1 VHGDKYCEHCNQFTE
16 TVVPA
21 LWVRGAK
28 FTQGGVVLK
37 ISMFGGLAGELLGI
51 TASRAQEL
59 EEQAILKRDE
69 SRSLFRP
76 AVADNL
82 NCAYNLCVDVRII
95 KGDADKSRIASITA
109 YSLSRASTA
118 AAPALASVKRVAGV
132 DIEDG
137 SDLSASASG
146 SGKRSRV

>member
-1 VHGDKYCEHCNQFTE
+1 MHGDKYCEHCNQFTE

-51 TASRAQEL
+51 TALRAQEL

-69 SRSLFRP
+69 SRTLFRP
-76 AVADNL
+76 AVAGNI
-82 NCAYNLCVDVRII
+82 NCVYNLSVDVRIMR
-95 KGDADKSRIASITA
+95 GDADKPRIVSITA